1 MITLILGFGAELAK
15 ETGTWLDQLL
25 PAPRLRARARSWRR
39 RRPFWAGLWT
49 LLAGLEMIFLPLA
62 PLPLMLKVGVGAM
75 SALGVGLV
83 LIAGGLFFVF
93 APAQRIFVSVMTAI
107 ASLVSLATTNLGGF
121 GIGVGLGLLGSSM
134 AFGWLPGAPEAP
146 GSGRGWVRS
155 DAAADTGRR
164 SPATAD
170 GDGEVPGGGLVRA
183 PGGPGAGD
191 GADADADADDGAHR
205 HAGTHGHRHAPAPD
219 GCALGDDRPAWP
231 APVAAPKPG
240 EGSVR
245 GPGKG
250 PDRGLVGS
258 PNAPAAGDSVGQA
271 DGIRRPVPAPGG
283 CARGDTDCPAEPLEG
298 GDGAFAAGVRSRQPS
313 GRGSESGHDS
323 APEHDEPPAGGGGRG
338 RTGSQPFVPAAWGV
352 ECRDPKGCESRAV
365 RRSSAVPG
373 VPGGDCAALVRR
385 LLAVPLALTLVVGV
399 LGVSPGRSG
408 AAERCG
414 EPEREVPA
422 RARAECP
429 DPLQAAGSAE
439 EEPQASGD
447 GGNVTLPCL
456 TGLDTGGRDNPPAEG
471 DPPSRQTAEPGKVGR
486 PGDLTALKPPLVVGK
501 QPGPGRAAYP
511 VSPYH
516 PEVGAT
522 RLDAYDAVIHGATYL
537 PTLGGGRVKVL
548 WVHAERLVAKDYH
561 LEVAGPDGTP
571 QTIDVQLD
579 IRNVDVYATELTASI
594 EIPFLKVNTPRIC
607 IGADVVPANLPVA
620 VQLPRLTVESVEAGQ
635 VLVDAAD
642 VRFSGLTTRT
652 SN

>member
-15 ETGTWLDQLL
+15 ETATWLDRLL

-49 LLAGLEMIFLPLA
+49 ALAGLEMIFLPLA

-93 APAQRIFVSVMTAI
+93 APAQRMFVSVMTAI

-134 AFGWLPGAPEAP
+134 AFGWLPGAPEVP

-155 DAAADTGRR
+155 DAAAGMGRR
-164 SPATAD
+164 SPRTAG
-170 GDGEVPGGGLVRA
+170 GDSEVPGA
-183 PGGPGAGD
+183 PECD
-191 GADADADADDGAHR
+191 
-205 HAGTHGHRHAPAPD
+205 
-219 GCALGDDRPAWP
+219 
-231 APVAAPKPG
+231 
-240 EGSVR
+240 
-245 GPGKG
+245 
-250 PDRGLVGS
+250 GS
-258 PNAPAAGDSVGQA
+258 P
-271 DGIRRPVPAPGG
+271 
-283 CARGDTDCPAEPLEG
+283 ARG
-298 GDGAFAAGVRSRQPS
+298 
-313 GRGSESGHDS
+313 GR
-323 APEHDEPPAGGGGRG
+323 RG

-352 ECRDPKGCESRAV
+352 EGRDPKGRESRAV

-385 LLAVPLALTLVVGV
+385 LLAVPLALTLAVGV

-414 EPEREVPA
+414 EPEREVLP
-422 RARAECP
+422 RPPAECP
-429 DPLQAAGSAE
+429 EAAGHTE

-456 TGLDTGGRDNPPAEG
+456 TGVDTGGRDNPPAAG

-486 PGDLTALKPPLVVGK
+486 PGDLSALKPPLVVGK
-501 QPGPGRAAYP
+501 QPGPGRATYP

-537 PTLGGGRVKVL
+537 PTIGGGRVKVL

-561 LEVAGPDGTP
+561 FEVTGPDGTP

-579 IRNVDVYATELTASI
+579 IRNVDVYATELTGSI